1 MPRLDWKSVVRTVA
15 PTVATALGGPLAG
28 VATRALGDK
37 LLGRP
42 EAGEEEIARAVLAA
56 GPEELAKLR
65 QAEYEFAARMAELD
79 IEVER
84 VAAADRASARQRQ
97 IATKDRMPAVIAAF
111 ATFGFFG
118 LLALIAFV
126 ELPQTSEAP
135 LNVMLGALGALIS
148 QIGQFYFGSSSD
160 SRKKTTLMAEH
171 MEAVTPMTRGMP
183 FPNSK
188 PGRVERGSPEYQ

>member
-1 MPRLDWKSVVRTVA
+1 MPRPDWKSVVRTVA

-42 EAGEEEIARAVLAA
+42 EAAEEEIAQAVLAA
-56 GPEELAKLR
+56 GPEELTKLR

-97 IATKDRMPAVIAAF
+97 IETRDRMPAVIAAF
-111 ATFGFFG
+111 ALLGFFC
-118 LLALIAFV
+118 LLALISFV
-126 ELPQTSEAP
+126 EMPPASEAP
-135 LNVMLGALGALIS
+135 LNVMLGALGVLIT
-148 QIGQFYFGSSSD
+148 QIGQFYFGSSAD
-160 SRKKTTLMAEH
+160 SRKKTNMMAGQ
-171 MEAVTPMTRGMP
+171 MEALTSTARGIP
-183 FPNSK
+183 FSNPR
-188 PGRVERGSPEYQ
+188 PGRGERWGPE